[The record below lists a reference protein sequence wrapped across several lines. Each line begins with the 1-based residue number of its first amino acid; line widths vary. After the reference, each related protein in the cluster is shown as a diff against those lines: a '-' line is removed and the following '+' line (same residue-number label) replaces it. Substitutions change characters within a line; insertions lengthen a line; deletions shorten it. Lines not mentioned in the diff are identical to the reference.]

1 MKLKLFIP
9 YIFFSLSL
17 LSADKPNIVWVVSE
31 DNSASW
37 LKLYDPAGVKMPAIE
52 KLAEN
57 GLVFNNAFSC
67 APVCSVARS
76 TIISGCYG
84 PRVGTQ
90 YHRRQQH
97 ARMPEG
103 LRFFP
108 YYLKEAGYYTSN
120 CHKEDYNYNPIEKVG
135 VWDESSKRASYKKR
149 KPGQPFFHVQNFTTT
164 HESSLHFQNMKKRTT
179 DNPAEMKVFKYH
191 PNTETFRYTYAYY
204 RDRHRLVDQQI
215 GEFIKGLEKEGLLDD
230 TFIFYYGDHGG
241 VLPRGKGYAYN
252 NGLQV
257 PMVVYVPKNWQHLS
271 PAPRGSR
278 VDGFVQFIDLAP
290 TVLELAGIKSNID
303 FDGKSFLGENTK
315 LTELNSRNTSYGYAD
330 RFDEKYDM
338 VRTVRKDNFHYM
350 RNYQRFN
357 YDGLYNRYRYR
368 MLAYKEWQEMF
379 DDGKLNEEQSQF
391 FKERPV
397 ECLYDLSKDP
407 DEVNNLA
414 EDPKYFEI
422 IKEMRGLLS
431 SQVKSLS
438 DLSFIPEPV
447 MIREGVENFVEY
459 GQKNKQRIAKLSQI
473 SDLSLRA
480 FPEIKTDLS
489 ATLSSSDSLERYW
502 SLIVCSNFGEQAK
515 SFYSKAKDLLKNDS
529 DLFVKMRALEFL
541 ALNNQIE
548 PSKYVNE
555 LIAMAKD
562 ENDLG
567 LILNTV
573 VLLRDGK
580 HKYEFDLSYLLKEKK
595 WSGLSLKSPTGRRLE
610 YLIGYT
616 GKTQ

>member
-9 YIFFSLSL
+9 FIFLSLSL
-17 LSADKPNIVWVVSE
+17 FSVDKPNIVWVVSE

-37 LKLYDPAGVKMPAIE
+37 LKLYSKTGVEMPAIE
-52 KLAEN
+52 KLAKN

-90 YHRRQQH
+90 YHRNQQY
-97 ARMPEG
+97 AKMPDG
-103 LRFFP
+103 LKLFP
-108 YYLKEAGYYTSN
+108 YYLKQVGYYTSN
-120 CHKEDYNYNPIEKVG
+120 CHKEDYNYNPKEKEG
-135 VWDESSKRASYKKR
+135 VWDESSRKASYKKR

-164 HESSLHFQNMKKRTT
+164 HESSLHFQDMKKKTT
-179 DNPAEMKVFKYH
+179 DNPADMRVFKYH
-191 PNTETFRYTYAYY
+191 PDTETFRYTYAYY

-215 GEFIKGLEKEGLLDD
+215 SKFLKGLEKDDLLDD

-271 PAPRGSR
+271 PASRGSR
-278 VDGFVQFIDLAP
+278 VDGFVQFVDLAP
-290 TVLELAGIKSNID
+290 TVLELAGLKSD
-303 FDGKSFLGENTK
+303 LGFDGKAFLGKEVK
-315 LTELNSRNTSYGYAD
+315 LDELNKRNTSYGYAD

-338 VRTVRKDNFHYM
+338 VRTVRKGDFHYM

-368 MLAYKEWQEMF
+368 MLAYKEWQKMF
-379 DDGKLNEEQSQF
+379 DEGKLTKEQSQF
-391 FKERPV
+391 FEERPV
-397 ECLYDLSKDP
+397 ECLYDLSNDP

-414 EDPKYFEI
+414 KDPQYSAI
-422 IKEMRGLLS
+422 VKEMRGLLTG
-431 SQVKSLS
+431 QVKDLA
-438 DLSFIPEPV
+438 DLSFIPEPI

-480 FPEIKTDLS
+480 FPEIKKDLT
-489 ATLSSSDSLERYW
+489 ATLNSSDALERYW
-502 SLIVCSNFGEQAK
+502 GLIVCSNFGNQAIGL
-515 SFYSKAKDLLKNDS
+515 YDKAKKMLENDS
-529 DLFVKMRALEFL
+529 DLFVKTRALEFL
-541 ALNNQIE
+541 ALNNQIV
-548 PSKYVNE
+548 PGNYIKN
-555 LIAMAKD
+555 LIEMAKD

-580 HKYEFDLSYLLKEKK
+580 HKYKFDLNYLLTEKR

-616 GKTQ
+616 GKTK